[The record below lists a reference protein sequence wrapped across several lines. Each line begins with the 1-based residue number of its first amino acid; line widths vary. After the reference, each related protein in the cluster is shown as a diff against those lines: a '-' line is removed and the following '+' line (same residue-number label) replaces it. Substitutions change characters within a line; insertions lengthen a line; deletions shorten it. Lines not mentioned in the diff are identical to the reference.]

1 MRAASRDS
9 AARDSRGAEG
19 NRAGLLRLGSLPVSC
34 GLLIDLWAFDP
45 IGKSQ
50 GIPLYVYTWENTLY
64 IYFCHQNL
72 GYPGAA
78 PDSRYIHLNG
88 IFGAKMLAQTS
99 KCIIVSLAMIK
110 LLLGRSHLTNSLT

>member
-1 MRAASRDS
+1 
-9 AARDSRGAEG
+9 
-19 NRAGLLRLGSLPVSC
+19 LRLGSLPVSC

>member
-1 MRAASRDS
+1 M
-9 AARDSRGAEG
+9 
-19 NRAGLLRLGSLPVSC
+19 RLGSLPVSC

-88 IFGAKMLAQTS
+88 IRIFYFSAHFFKNIYKQTPGGL
-99 KCIIVSLAMIK
+99 IFVY
-110 LLLGRSHLTNSLT
+110 GH